1 VFRSHS
7 GNFFDIDVRS
17 LNGPKIFLRDILEFI
32 KEEVTSPVPE
42 AINELWRLEGPYPFE
57 WIHAVEVAMLKHEW
71 RG

>member
-1 VFRSHS
+1 
-7 GNFFDIDVRS
+7 
-17 LNGPKIFLRDILEFI
+17 LNGPKIFLRGILEFI